1 MGLSVAID
9 NFFWNVKIIP
19 TRIELDWKS
28 RKAVRDPEYL
38 KNLRKKQE
46 EKIKKEKENV
56 QKKQDKETM
65 KMAEEAASQDRDELY
80 TDSVKNSIITMTKDD
95 ESPARRMRL
104 INRACDTNK
113 LLQFTIFYM
122 TDERGQLMNHK
133 QVEKEIVN
141 GIAALFDFGK
151 IYPEAG
157 ASSLMAY
164 DFECKDDYISTSKY
178 LLSIKDILSRK
189 NDPVFME
196 KLEKR
201 KADLLNRQEESEQE
215 QQEETTETERRTSWV
230 KDENGII
237 HPIFISKKP
246 IYLNENGP
254 VTKQGIGVSDEL
266 FNRLESEL
274 EFVLKDKE
282 HRYEMDGDIVKLF
295 VTKNGGVE
303 EFYNIDPAIVMGM
316 GRFGIF
322 ARIPNDHIIVPFDCK
337 EIVQKVITNSFYI
350 LTADDINRVLSYYFM
365 NMGLYRYIDMSNT
378 EKLAKLSRDE
388 LNELDIKLTFLLQ
401 KFSESN
407 PGKIIPRVRFKR
419 FESIDDFELISDQL
433 TMSPLA
439 FSGETVNSIC
449 YGLEFKVSGKN
460 ITQTFNNH
468 TTNMN

>member
-1 MGLSVAID
+1 MSMSVAID
-9 NFFWNVKIIP
+9 NFFWNVRIIP
-19 TRIELDWKS
+19 TRIELEWRS

-38 KNLRKKQE
+38 KNLRKTKE
-46 EKIKKEKENV
+46 EKTSKVDEKA

-80 TDSVKNSIITMTKDD
+80 SDSVRNSIITMTKDD
-95 ESPARRMRL
+95 DSPIRRLRL

-113 LLQFTIFYM
+113 LLQFTMFYM
-122 TDERGQLMNHK
+122 TDERAQLMNHK
-133 QVEKEIVN
+133 QIEKEIVN
-141 GIAALFDFGK
+141 GIAALYDFGK
-151 IYPEAG
+151 IYPDAG
-157 ASSLMAY
+157 VSSLVAY

-201 KADLLNRQEESEQE
+201 KADLNKSEESEQ
-215 QQEETTETERRTSWV
+215 QKETTVEEQRRSSWV

-237 HPIFISKKP
+237 HPIFISKDP
-246 IYLNENGP
+246 IYLNEDGA
-254 VTKQGIGVSDEL
+254 VQKQGAGVSDEL

-274 EFVLKDKE
+274 EFVLKDRD

-322 ARIPNDHIIVPFDCK
+322 ARVPNDQIIVPFDCK
-337 EIVQKVITNSFYI
+337 EIVEKVITNSFYI
-350 LTADDINRVLSYYFM
+350 LTADDVSKVLTYYFM
-365 NMGLYRYIDMSNT
+365 NMSLYRYIDMSDT

-388 LNELDIKLTFLLQ
+388 LNELDIKLTFLIQ
-401 KFSESN
+401 KFSDSN
-407 PGKIIPRVRFKR
+407 PGKLIPRLRFKK
-419 FESIDDFELISDQL
+419 FESVDDFELISDQL
-433 TMSPLA
+433 TKSPLA
-439 FSGETVNSIC
+439 FSGETVSSIC
-449 YGLEFKVSGKN
+449 YGLGFKVSGKN
-460 ITQTFNNH
+460 VTQSFNNH
-468 TTNMN
+468 ETNIN

>member
-28 RKAVRDPEYL
+28 RKAVKDPEYL

-46 EKIKKEKENV
+46 EKIKKEEEKV

-80 TDSVKNSIITMTKDD
+80 TDSVKNSIISITKDD
-95 ESPARRMRL
+95 ESPVRRMRL

-113 LLQFTIFYM
+113 LLQFTMFYM

-141 GIAALFDFGK
+141 GIAALYDFGK
-151 IYPEAG
+151 IYPDAG
-157 ASSLMAY
+157 VSSLKAY
-164 DFECKDDYISTSKY
+164 DFDCKDDYISTSKY

-189 NDPVFME
+189 NDPAFME

-201 KADLLNRQEESEQE
+201 KADLNSPEECKQEQE
-215 QQEETTETERRTSWV
+215 QQEETERKYGWV

-237 HPIFISKKP
+237 HPIFISKNP

-254 VTKQGIGVSDEL
+254 VTKQGVGVSDEL

-274 EFVLKDKE
+274 EFVLKDRE
-282 HRYEMDGDIVKLF
+282 HRYEMDGDIIKLF
-295 VTKNGGVE
+295 VTKNGGIE
-303 EFYNIDPAIVMGM
+303 EFYNIDPAIIMGM

-322 ARIPNDHIIVPFDCK
+322 ARVPNDHIIVPFDCK
-337 EIVQKVITNSFYI
+337 EIVEKVIANSFYI
-350 LTADDINRVLSYYFM
+350 LTADEVSKVLSYYFM

-378 EKLAKLSRDE
+378 EKLANLSRDK

-419 FESIDDFELISDQL
+419 FESIDDFELISDQS
-433 TMSPLA
+433 TISPLA
-439 FSGETVNSIC
+439 FSGETESSIC
-449 YGLEFKVSGKN
+449 YGLEFKVSGN
-460 ITQTFNNH
+460 NVTQTFNNH
-468 TTNMN
+468 TINMN